1 MNFNSVSPKRDDEQK
16 DILFSSYLGSAVE
29 EPEEEESLFLKYVD
43 KIAQVAFVNG
53 VIALVLT
60 YFAKGVGRP
69 GIAFVMAYFFGT
81 FVGLIL
87 LPVLLASILALPG
100 LFFKRYQQV
109 FKIIFI
115 ALWIASV
122 ILTCVLQYL
131 RSRARTSSVSTE
143 FSLQ

>member
-1 MNFNSVSPKRDDEQK
+1 MSLNSVTPQRDDEQK
-16 DILFSSYLGSAVE
+16 DVLFSSYLGSAVE
-29 EPEEEESLFLKYVD
+29 EPEEEESTFLKYVD

-81 FVGLIL
+81 FVGLII
-87 LPVLLASILALPG
+87 LPVLLALILALPA
-100 LFFKRYQQV
+100 LFFKRYKQV

-115 ALWIASV
+115 ALWIAS
-122 ILTCVLQYL
+122 IIFSCVVQYMRNKDPNFFGFYL
-131 RSRARTSSVSTE
+131 
-143 FSLQ
+143 

>member
-1 MNFNSVSPKRDDEQK
+1 MSFNGATPQRDDEQK
-16 DILFSSYLGSAVE
+16 DVLFSSYLGSAAE
-29 EPEEEESLFLKYVD
+29 EPEEEESQFLKYVD

-60 YFAKGVGRP
+60 YFAKGIGRP

-81 FVGLIL
+81 FVGLII
-87 LPVLLASILALPG
+87 LPVLLAAILALPA

-115 ALWIASV
+115 ALWIASI
-122 ILTCVLQYL
+122 ILTCVLQYM
-131 RSRARTSSVSTE
+131 RSKDPN
-143 FSLQ
+143 FFGFY

>member
-131 RSRARTSSVSTE
+131 RSKDPNI
-143 FSLQ
+143 FGFY

>member
-1 MNFNSVSPKRDDEQK
+1 MDYNSVNPQRDDEQK

-29 EPEEEESLFLKYVD
+29 EPEEEESQFIKYVD

-69 GIAFVMAYFFGT
+69 GIAFVMAYFFGM
-81 FVGLIL
+81 FIGLII
-87 LPVLLASILALPG
+87 LPVLLAAILALPA
-100 LFFKRYQQV
+100 LFFKRYEQV

-115 ALWIASV
+115 ALWIASI
-122 ILTCVLQYL
+122 ILTCVVQYM
-131 RSRARTSSVSTE
+131 RSKDPN
-143 FSLQ
+143 FFGFY

>member
-1 MNFNSVSPKRDDEQK
+1 MNFNSVTPQRDDEQK

-29 EPEEEESLFLKYVD
+29 EPEEEESPFIKYVD
-43 KIAQVAFVNG
+43 KIALVAFING
-53 VIALVLT
+53 GIALVLT

-81 FVGLIL
+81 FVGLII
-87 LPVLLASILALPG
+87 LPVLLALILALPA

-115 ALWIASV
+115 ALWIAS
-122 ILTCVLQYL
+122 IIFSCVVQYM
-131 RSRARTSSVSTE
+131 RSKDPT
-143 FSLQ
+143 FLLYY